1 MDTRRRSGSAPGERT
16 TPGDPGPRPDPDPP
30 IAYEVRVR
38 GHLDDRWADGREGLT
53 VTLEES
59 GDTVLTA
66 TAVDQAALH
75 GLLRKL
81 RDLGAP
87 LLSIN
92 PARPDLPGTQPT
104 EEKPR

>member
-1 MDTRRRSGSAPGERT
+1 MDTRRRRSGSVPAGRT
-16 TPGDPGPRPDPDPP
+16 TPGDPGPPT
-30 IAYEVRVR
+30 AYQVRVR

-59 GDTVLTA
+59 GDTLLTTTVA
-66 TAVDQAALH
+66 DQAALH
-75 GLLRKL
+75 GLLRRL

-92 PARPDLPGTQPT
+92 PVRPDRPGIQPN